1 METLLGE
8 GITLE
13 GILVIRETLIE
24 QHLETGRGEKCGISL
39 QWGKGEADIHYQST
53 GAWAR
58 NYTVNV
64 QSLKR

>member
-13 GILVIRETLIE
+13 DILVIHETLTE
-24 QHLETGRGEKCGISL
+24 QYLETGHGEKCGISL
-39 QWGKGEADIHYQST
+39 QWGKGEADILYQST

-58 NYTVNV
+58 IYTVNV